1 MSTDTFTRTLAVGI
15 DADELRRAS
24 PESRSVQA
32 SLSSDTPI
40 QRFGEVEILS
50 HADGA
55 IDLSRAEG
63 GLPLLIGHDDSG
75 IPLGRI
81 DALRVAGGR
90 LRGTLTFGSSQ
101 HAQEA
106 LQAVRDGVLRSTSV
120 RYRPLAVEPVF
131 EDGRKV
137 GVRITRWQLIEASL
151 VAVPADSTVGV
162 GRSFSEGTMENEN
175 ADTNTLEL
183 ERLEVVDQLCR
194 TLQLDGGFRRE
205 LVGAVGKSV
214 DELRSMAL
222 AEAARVSD
230 ASAGPSYLGV
240 EDRDGGPRARRALMA
255 EALTARFAGGEVSDA
270 ARPYAAMR
278 LRDMAR
284 ECLER
289 AGERT
294 TLMTDAQIMQRAMH
308 TTSDFPLILGDS
320 IGRAVAQAYAAA
332 PGGLKRAGRERQA
345 ADFRAMSVV
354 RLGEAPSL
362 EPVNESGEFHQ
373 GTVGEAAESFH
384 LATFGRIFAIS
395 RQALVNDDLSVF
407 DSIRTSFVQA
417 SLEREAAALVALL
430 TSGSGAG
437 PTMSDTKALF
447 HTDHGNL
454 AGTPTALGDTSLSV
468 ARLAMRLQKGL
479 DGTTPI
485 DAAPRWLVVPAALE
499 TAAEKLLTSIQA
511 TKTADAN
518 PFGGKL
524 ELIVDP
530 RLDAISDKAW
540 YLASDR
546 VEALLYAY
554 LAGERGPMVEVQQ
567 GFEADG
573 LKVKCRLDF
582 GAGFVDWRGWY
593 RNAGA

>member
-1 MSTDTFTRTLAVGI
+1 
-15 DADELRRAS
+15 
-24 PESRSVQA
+24 
-32 SLSSDTPI
+32 
-40 QRFGEVEILS
+40 
-50 HADGA
+50 
-55 IDLSRAEG
+55 
-63 GLPLLIGHDDSG
+63 
-75 IPLGRI
+75 
-81 DALRVAGGR
+81 
-90 LRGTLTFGSSQ
+90 
-101 HAQEA
+101 
-106 LQAVRDGVLRSTSV
+106 
-120 RYRPLAVEPVF
+120 
-131 EDGRKV
+131 
-137 GVRITRWQLIEASL
+137 
-151 VAVPADSTVGV
+151 
-162 GRSFSEGTMENEN
+162 MENEN

-183 ERLEVVDQLCR
+183 ERLAVVDQLCR

-230 ASAGPSYLGV
+230 ASAGRSALGV

-373 GTVGEAAESFH
+373 GTVGEAAESFRMS
-384 LATFGRIFAIS
+384 TYGRIFAIS

-447 HTDHGNL
+447 HADHGNL

-499 TAAEKLLTSIQA
+499 TAGEKLLTSIQA

-554 LAGERGPMVEVQQ
+554 LAGERGPMVEVEQ

-582 GAGFVDWRGWY
+582 GAGFTDWRGWY

>member
-40 QRFGEVEILS
+40 QHFGEVEILS

-63 GLPLLIGHDDSG
+63 GFPLLIGHDDSG
-75 IPLGRI
+75 IPIGRI
-81 DALRVAGGR
+81 DALHVAGGR

-120 RYRPLAVEPVF
+120 RYRPLAVEPIF
-131 EDGRKV
+131 KDGRKV

-194 TLQLDGGFRRE
+194 TLHLDGGFRRE

-230 ASAGPSYLGV
+230 ASAGRSALGV

-373 GTVGEAAESFH
+373 GTVGEAAESFR
-384 LATFGRIFAIS
+384 LTTYGRIFAIS
-395 RQALVNDDLSVF
+395 RQSLINDDLSVF

-417 SLEREAAALVALL
+417 ALEREASALVALL

-447 HTDHGNL
+447 HADHGNL